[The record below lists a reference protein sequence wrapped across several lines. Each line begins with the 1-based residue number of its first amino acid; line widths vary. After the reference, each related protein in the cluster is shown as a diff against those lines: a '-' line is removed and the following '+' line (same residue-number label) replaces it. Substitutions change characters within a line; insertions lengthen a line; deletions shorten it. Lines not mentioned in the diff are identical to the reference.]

1 MIWIRNKVEWG
12 HKVNKGEPEIVKFLR
27 EEERLGK
34 LHSKLQSNCKELEIL
49 DKPLEKTS
57 DNVINVI
64 KNDTG
69 RKIEYSELDGL
80 EEKYKTIFETSAVAI
95 TLTDENE
102 RIILWNKYTEN
113 LLGMNKNDLYM
124 KPVELLYPPEEW
136 RRIRSENVRQKG
148 MQHHLETKM
157 IGKNNELI
165 DVDIS
170 LSVLKNHK
178 GRVIGSVG
186 VVRDI
191 TQRKMME
198 LELQIAH
205 EKLEQR
211 VKERT
216 AEILKSNELLKQEI
230 NERKKAEWN
239 LKIKDSA
246 IASSINAIVF
256 VDPTGDVTYVNP
268 SFLNMWGY
276 DSEKEILGRPAVKF
290 WHRKGLYVEV
300 MEATFDKGGW
310 VGELVAEKSD
320 GALFDAQLSA
330 NVVKDEEKNPIC
342 MMASFIDITAR
353 KKIEEKFRKSQ
364 MKIEQQNIQ
373 LKKLDKLKSNFLNI
387 TSHELRTPMCSM
399 KGYVQMLLKKTLGDI
414 TEEQKR
420 GLMVILRNV
429 DRLDNLIRDILDI
442 SRLESGT
449 MKFITGI
456 TDIHKMIGE
465 VAETM
470 RSSAD
475 LKHVQINEEI
485 EGKLPELVIDQER
498 IKQVLINLVNNAI
511 KFSPDSTVIT
521 IRAKKEEENVLFEV
535 QDFGRGIP
543 RDKQKKIFETFYQ
556 VDYNM
561 DRTFGGAGLGLAIS
575 RGIVLAHGG
584 EIWVE
589 SKPGK
594 GSTFGF
600 TLPVKSVKDVEDR
613 FKEVDVFMVET
624 GNGAKENNLRMGE
637 YVNNEE
643 EERENE

>member
-1 MIWIRNKVEWG
+1 
-12 HKVNKGEPEIVKFLR
+12 VNKGEPEIVKFLR
-27 EEERLGK
+27 DEERLGK

-49 DKPLEKTS
+49 DKPLENAS
-57 DNVINVI
+57 DDMINVI

-69 RKIEYSELDGL
+69 RKIEYSEIDGL

-157 IGKNNELI
+157 IRKNNELI

-186 VVRDI
+186 IVRDI

-230 NERKKAEWN
+230 NERKKAEWS

-256 VDPTGDVTYVNP
+256 VDPTGAVTYVNP

-276 DSEKEILGRPAVKF
+276 DSEEEILGKPAVNF
-290 WHRKGLYVEV
+290 WHRKELYTEV
-300 MEATFDKGGW
+300 MNATFNKRGW
-310 VGELVAEKSD
+310 VGELVAEKRD

-330 NVVKDEEKNPIC
+330 NVVKDEENNPIC

-353 KKIEEKFRKSQ
+353 KKAEEKLRKSQ
-364 MKIEQQNIQ
+364 MRIEQQNIQ

-449 MKFITGI
+449 MKFITEI

-470 RSSAD
+470 RLSAD

-485 EGKLPELVIDQER
+485 EGKLPKLIIDQER

-511 KFSPDSTVIT
+511 KFSSDGTVIV
-521 IRAKKEEENVLFEV
+521 IKAKKEEENILFEV

-543 RDKQKKIFETFYQ
+543 QDKQKKIFETFYQ

-584 EIWVE
+584 SIWVE
-589 SKPGK
+589 SKLRK

-600 TLPVKSVKDVEDR
+600 ILPIKSVRDVEDR
-613 FKEVDVFMVET
+613 FKEVDVFMIET
-624 GNGAKENNLRMGE
+624 DSEKKENNLRMEE

-643 EERENE
+643 WARENE

>member
-1 MIWIRNKVEWG
+1 M
-12 HKVNKGEPEIVKFLR
+12 NKGEPEIVKFLR
-27 EEERLGK
+27 DEERLGK

-49 DKPLEKTS
+49 DKPLENAS
-57 DNVINVI
+57 DDVINVI

-69 RKIEYSELDGL
+69 RKIEYSEIDGL

-136 RRIRSENVRQKG
+136 RRIRSENIRQKG

-157 IGKNNELI
+157 VRKNNELI

-178 GRVIGSVG
+178 GRVTGSVG

-230 NERKKAEWN
+230 NERKKAEWS
-239 LKIKDSA
+239 LKIKDGA

-256 VDPTGDVTYVNP
+256 VDPTGTVTYVNP

-276 DSEKEILGRPAVKF
+276 DSEEEILEKPAVKF
-290 WHRKGLYVEV
+290 WYRKGLY
-300 MEATFDKGGW
+300 MEAMDATFNKGGW
-310 VGELVAEKSD
+310 VGELVAEKRD

-330 NVVKDEEKNPIC
+330 NVVKDEENNSIC

-353 KKIEEKFRKSQ
+353 KKAEEKLRKSQ
-364 MKIEQQNIQ
+364 MRIERQNIQ

-442 SRLESGT
+442 SRLESGM
-449 MKFITGI
+449 MKFITEI

-485 EGKLPELVIDQER
+485 AGKLPELVIDQER

-511 KFSPDSTVIT
+511 KFSPDGTVII
-521 IRAKKEEENVLFEV
+521 IRAKKEEGNVLFEV

-584 EIWVE
+584 SIGVE
-589 SKPGK
+589 SKLGK

-613 FKEVDVFMVET
+613 FKEVDVFMIET
-624 GNGAKENNLRMGE
+624 DSGEKENNLRME
-637 YVNNEE
+637 YVNNNE
-643 EERENE
+643 EERENG

>member
-1 MIWIRNKVEWG
+1 MIYIRDKVGWG
-12 HKVNKGEPEIVKFLR
+12 HKVDEREPEIVKFLR
-27 EEERLGK
+27 EEERFG
-34 LHSKLQSNCKELEIL
+34 KLQSILQSDCKELEIL
-49 DKPLEKTS
+49 DKPLENVS
-57 DNVINVI
+57 DDMANAI
-64 KNDTG
+64 KSDTG
-69 RKIEYSELDGL
+69 KKTEYSELDGL
-80 EEKYKTIFETSAVAI
+80 EEKYKTIFENSAVAI
-95 TLTDENE
+95 TLTDKNE

-113 LLGMNKNDLYM
+113 LLGMNKDDLYM
-124 KPVELLYPPEEW
+124 KPVELLYTPEEW

-157 IGKNNELI
+157 IRKNNEII

-186 VVRDI
+186 IVRDI

-198 LELQIAH
+198 LELQRVH

-211 VKERT
+211 VKDRT

-230 NERKKAEWN
+230 NEHEKAEWS

-256 VDPTGDVTYVNP
+256 VDPTGAVTYVNP

-276 DSEKEILGRPAVKF
+276 DSEEEILGKPAAKF
-290 WHRKGLYVEV
+290 WHRKEIYIEV
-300 MEATFDKGGW
+300 ARATFNKGGW
-310 VGELVAEKSD
+310 VGELVAEKRD
-320 GALFDAQLSA
+320 GTLFDAQLSA
-330 NVVKDEEKNPIC
+330 NVVMDEEDVPIC

-353 KKIEEKFRKSQ
+353 KKAVEKLRKSQ
-364 MKIEQQNIQ
+364 MRIERQNVQ

-429 DRLDNLIRDILDI
+429 DRLDNLIQDVLDI

-449 MKFITGI
+449 MKFITEI
-456 TDIHKMIGE
+456 TDIQKMIGE
-465 VAETM
+465 VSETM
-470 RSSAD
+470 RTSAD
-475 LKHVQINEEI
+475 LKHVRINKEI
-485 EGKLPELVIDQER
+485 EGNLPDLVIDQER
-498 IKQVLINLVNNAI
+498 IKQVLINVVDNAI
-511 KFSPDSTVIT
+511 KFSPDGTVII
-521 IRAKKEEENVLFEV
+521 IRAKKEGKNVLFEV

-543 RDKQKKIFETFYQ
+543 KDKQKKIFETFYQ

-561 DRTFGGAGLGLAIS
+561 DRTFGGAGLGLAVS
-575 RGIVLAHGG
+575 RGIVIAHGG
-584 EIWVE
+584 SIWVK
-589 SKPGK
+589 SKLGK

-600 TLPVKSVKDVEDR
+600 TLPVKLVKDVENR
-613 FKEVDVFMVET
+613 FKEVDVFMVEANS
-624 GNGAKENNLRMGE
+624 GEKENNSRMVKYIDNDKVE
-637 YVNNEE
+637 A
-643 EERENE
+643 ENE

>member
-1 MIWIRNKVEWG
+1 MIYICNKIGWG
-12 HKVNKGEPEIVKFLR
+12 PKVDESEPKIVKFLR
-27 EEERLGK
+27 DEERLGK
-34 LHSKLQSNCKELEIL
+34 LHSKLQSNYNELEIL
-49 DKPLEKTS
+49 DKPLENSS
-57 DNVINVI
+57 DDMINI
-64 KNDTG
+64 ISDKG
-69 RKIEYSELDGL
+69 RKTEHSELDFL
-80 EEKYKTIFETSAVAI
+80 VEKYKTIFENSAVAI

-113 LLGMNKNDLYM
+113 LLGMNKDDLYM
-124 KPVELLYPPEEW
+124 KPVELLYPLDEW

-157 IGKNNELI
+157 IRKNNELI

-178 GRVIGSVG
+178 EKVIGSVG
-186 VVRDI
+186 IVRDI
-191 TQRKMME
+191 TQRKMIE
-198 LELQIAH
+198 LELKRSH
-205 EKLEQR
+205 DKLEQR

-230 NERKKAEWN
+230 NERKKAEE
-239 LKIKDSA
+239 KI
-246 IASSINAIVF
+246 
-256 VDPTGDVTYVNP
+256 
-268 SFLNMWGY
+268 
-276 DSEKEILGRPAVKF
+276 
-290 WHRKGLYVEV
+290 
-300 MEATFDKGGW
+300 
-310 VGELVAEKSD
+310 
-320 GALFDAQLSA
+320 
-330 NVVKDEEKNPIC
+330 
-342 MMASFIDITAR
+342 
-353 KKIEEKFRKSQ
+353 RKSQ
-364 MKIEQQNIQ
+364 TRIEQQNIQ

-414 TEEQKR
+414 TEEQKK

-429 DRLDNLIRDILDI
+429 DRLDNLIQDILDI

-449 MKFITGI
+449 MKFITEI

-465 VAETM
+465 IEETM
-470 RSSAD
+470 RSFAD

-485 EGKLPELVIDQER
+485 EDNLPELIIDQER

-511 KFSPDSTVIT
+511 KFSSDGMIIV

-561 DRTFGGAGLGLAIS
+561 DRTFGGVGLGLAIS

-584 EIWVE
+584 NIWVE
-589 SKPGK
+589 SKLGK

-600 TLPVKSVKDVEDR
+600 TLSVKSVKDLEDR
-613 FKEVDVFMVET
+613 FREVDVFMIET
-624 GNGAKENNLRMGE
+624 DSEEKENNLRRGE
-637 YVNNEE
+637 YVNNEKG
-643 EERENE
+643 ERK

>member
-1 MIWIRNKVEWG
+1 
-12 HKVNKGEPEIVKFLR
+12 VNKGEPEIVKFLR
-27 EEERLGK
+27 DEERLGK

-49 DKPLEKTS
+49 DKPLENTS
-57 DNVINVI
+57 DDMINVI

-157 IGKNNELI
+157 IRKNNELI

-256 VDPTGDVTYVNP
+256 VDPTGAVTYVNP

-276 DSEKEILGRPAVKF
+276 DSEEEILGKPAVNF
-290 WHRKGLYVEV
+290 WHRKGRYTEV
-300 MEATFDKGGW
+300 MNATFNKSGW
-310 VGELVAEKSD
+310 VGELVAEKRD

-330 NVVKDEEKNPIC
+330 NVVKDEENNPIC

-353 KKIEEKFRKSQ
+353 KKAEEKLRKSQ
-364 MKIEQQNIQ
+364 MRIEQQNIQ

-449 MKFITGI
+449 MKFITEI

-470 RSSAD
+470 RLSAD

-485 EGKLPELVIDQER
+485 EGKLPKLIIDQER

-511 KFSPDSTVIT
+511 KFSSDGTVIV
-521 IRAKKEEENVLFEV
+521 IKAKKEEENILFEV

-575 RGIVLAHGG
+575 RGIVLAYGG
-584 EIWVE
+584 SIWVE
-589 SKPGK
+589 SKLGK
-594 GSTFGF
+594 GSTFRF

-613 FKEVDVFMVET
+613 FREVDVFMVET
-624 GNGAKENNLRMGE
+624 DSEEKENNLRMEE
-637 YVNNEE
+637 YVNN
-643 EERENE
+643 

>member
-1 MIWIRNKVEWG
+1 
-12 HKVNKGEPEIVKFLR
+12 VNEGEPEIVKFLR
-27 EEERLGK
+27 DEERLGK
-34 LHSKLQSNCKELEIL
+34 LHSKLQSSYKELEIL
-49 DKPLEKTS
+49 DKPLENVS
-57 DNVINVI
+57 DDMVNVIS
-64 KNDTG
+64 DTG
-69 RKIEYSELDGL
+69 RKTRYSELDGL
-80 EEKYKTIFETSAVAI
+80 EEKYKTIFENSAVAI
-95 TLTDENE
+95 TLTDKNE
-102 RIILWNKYTEN
+102 RIILWNKYTED
-113 LLGMNKNDLYM
+113 LLGMNKDDLYM

-157 IGKNNELI
+157 VRKNNELI

-186 VVRDI
+186 VIRDI

-198 LELQIAH
+198 LELQIAY

-230 NERKKAEWN
+230 NERKKVEWS

-246 IASSINAIVF
+246 IESSINAIVF
-256 VDPTGDVTYVNP
+256 VDPTGAVTYVNP

-276 DSEKEILGRPAVKF
+276 DSEKEILGKSAVKF
-290 WHRKGLYVEV
+290 WHKKELYMEV
-300 MEATFDKGGW
+300 MEATFNKGGW

-320 GALFDAQLSA
+320 GALFDTQLSA
-330 NVVKDEEKNPIC
+330 NAVKDEEKNPIC

-364 MKIEQQNIQ
+364 MRIEQQNIQ

-387 TSHELRTPMCSM
+387 TSHEIRTPMCSM
-399 KGYVQMLLKKTLGDI
+399 KGYVQMLLKKTLGDV

-449 MKFITGI
+449 MKFITEI
-456 TDIHKMIGE
+456 TDINKMIGE

-470 RSSAD
+470 RLSAD
-475 LKHVQINEEI
+475 LKHVQIDEEM
-485 EGKLPELVIDQER
+485 EDKLPELVIDQER
-498 IKQVLINLVNNAI
+498 IKQVLINIVNNAI
-511 KFSPDSTVIT
+511 KFSPDGTVII

-543 RDKQKKIFETFYQ
+543 GDKQKKIFETFYQ
-556 VDYNM
+556 VDYSM

-584 EIWVE
+584 SIWVE
-589 SKPGK
+589 SKLGK

-600 TLPVKSVKDVEDR
+600 TLPVKSVKDVEGR
-613 FKEVDVFMVET
+613 FREVDVFMVET
-624 GNGAKENNLRMGE
+624 DSEEKENNLRMGE
-637 YVNNEE
+637 YINNEE
-643 EERENE
+643 WVRENE

>member
-1 MIWIRNKVEWG
+1 VDE
-12 HKVNKGEPEIVKFLR
+12 GEPEIVKFLR
-27 EEERLGK
+27 DEERLSK
-34 LHSKLQSNCKELEIL
+34 LHSKLQSSCKELEIL
-49 DKPLEKTS
+49 DKPLENVS
-57 DNVINVI
+57 DDMINVI
-64 KNDTG
+64 SDTG
-69 RKIEYSELDGL
+69 RKTGYNELDGL
-80 EEKYKTIFETSAVAI
+80 EEKYKTIFENSAVAI

-113 LLGMNKNDLYM
+113 LLDMNKDDLYM
-124 KPVELLYPPEEW
+124 KPVEMLYPPEEW
-136 RRIRSENVRQKG
+136 RRIRSENIRQKG

-157 IGKNNELI
+157 VRKNNELI

-186 VVRDI
+186 IVRDI

-198 LELQIAH
+198 LELQIDH

-230 NERKKAEWN
+230 NERKKAEWS

-256 VDPTGDVTYVNP
+256 VDPTGAVTYVNP

-276 DSEKEILGRPAVKF
+276 DSEEEILGKAVVNF
-290 WHRKGLYVEV
+290 WHRKGLYAEV
-300 MEATFDKGGW
+300 INATFNKGEW
-310 VGELVAEKSD
+310 VGELVAEKRD

-330 NVVKDEEKNPIC
+330 NVVKDEENNPIC

-353 KKIEEKFRKSQ
+353 KKAEEKLRKSQ
-364 MKIEQQNIQ
+364 MRIEQQNIQ

-429 DRLDNLIRDILDI
+429 DRLDNLVRDILDI

-449 MKFITGI
+449 MKFITEI

-470 RSSAD
+470 HSSAD

-498 IKQVLINLVNNAI
+498 MKQVLINLVSNAI
-511 KFSPDSTVIT
+511 KFSPDGTVII
-521 IRAKKEEENVLFEV
+521 IRAKKEGENVLFEV

-584 EIWVE
+584 SIWVE
-589 SKPGK
+589 SKLGK

-600 TLPVKSVKDVEDR
+600 ILPVKSVKDVEDR
-613 FKEVDVFMVET
+613 FRGVDVFMVET
-624 GNGAKENNLRMGE
+624 DSEEKENNLRMEE

-643 EERENE
+643 WERENE

>member
-1 MIWIRNKVEWG
+1 
-12 HKVNKGEPEIVKFLR
+12 
-27 EEERLGK
+27 
-34 LHSKLQSNCKELEIL
+34 
-49 DKPLEKTS
+49 
-57 DNVINVI
+57 
-64 KNDTG
+64 
-69 RKIEYSELDGL
+69 
-80 EEKYKTIFETSAVAI
+80 
-95 TLTDENE
+95 
-102 RIILWNKYTEN
+102 
-113 LLGMNKNDLYM
+113 
-124 KPVELLYPPEEW
+124 
-136 RRIRSENVRQKG
+136 

-157 IGKNNELI
+157 VRKNNELI

-186 VVRDI
+186 VIRDI

-198 LELQIAH
+198 LELQIAY

-230 NERKKAEWN
+230 NERKKVEWS

-246 IASSINAIVF
+246 IESSINAIVF
-256 VDPTGDVTYVNP
+256 VDPTGAVTYVNP

-276 DSEKEILGRPAVKF
+276 DSEKEILGKSAVKF
-290 WHRKGLYVEV
+290 WHKKELYMEV
-300 MEATFDKGGW
+300 MEATFNKGGW

-320 GALFDAQLSA
+320 GALFDTQLSA
-330 NVVKDEEKNPIC
+330 NAVKDEEKNPIC

-364 MKIEQQNIQ
+364 MRIEQQNIQ

-387 TSHELRTPMCSM
+387 TSHEIRTPMCSM
-399 KGYVQMLLKKTLGDI
+399 KGYVQMLLKKTLGDV

-449 MKFITGI
+449 MKFITEI
-456 TDIHKMIGE
+456 TDINKMIGE

-470 RSSAD
+470 RLSAD
-475 LKHVQINEEI
+475 LKHVQIDEEM
-485 EGKLPELVIDQER
+485 EDKLPELVIDQER
-498 IKQVLINLVNNAI
+498 IKQVLINIVNNAI
-511 KFSPDSTVIT
+511 KFSPDGTVII

-543 RDKQKKIFETFYQ
+543 GDKQKKIFETFYQ
-556 VDYNM
+556 VDYSM

-584 EIWVE
+584 SIWVE
-589 SKPGK
+589 SKLGK

-600 TLPVKSVKDVEDR
+600 TLPVKSVKDVEGR
-613 FKEVDVFMVET
+613 FREVDVFMVET
-624 GNGAKENNLRMGE
+624 DSEEKENNLRMGE
-637 YVNNEE
+637 YINNEE
-643 EERENE
+643 WVRENE

>member
-1 MIWIRNKVEWG
+1 
-12 HKVNKGEPEIVKFLR
+12 VNEGEPEIVKFLR
-27 EEERLGK
+27 DEERLGK
-34 LHSKLQSNCKELEIL
+34 LHSKLQSSYKELEIL
-49 DKPLEKTS
+49 DKPLENVS
-57 DNVINVI
+57 DDMVNVIS
-64 KNDTG
+64 DTG
-69 RKIEYSELDGL
+69 RKTRYSELDGL
-80 EEKYKTIFETSAVAI
+80 EEKYKTIFENSAVAI
-95 TLTDENE
+95 TLTDKNE
-102 RIILWNKYTEN
+102 RIILWNKYTED
-113 LLGMNKNDLYM
+113 LLGMNKDDLYM

-157 IGKNNELI
+157 VRKNNELI

-186 VVRDI
+186 VIRDI

-198 LELQIAH
+198 LELQIAY

-230 NERKKAEWN
+230 NERKKVEWS

-246 IASSINAIVF
+246 IESSINAIVF
-256 VDPTGDVTYVNP
+256 VDPTGAVTYVNP

-276 DSEKEILGRPAVKF
+276 DSEKEILGKSAVKF
-290 WHRKGLYVEV
+290 WHKKELYMEV
-300 MEATFDKGGW
+300 MEATFNKGGW

-320 GALFDAQLSA
+320 GALFDTQLSA
-330 NVVKDEEKNPIC
+330 NAVKDEEKNPIC

-364 MKIEQQNIQ
+364 MRIEQQNIQ

-387 TSHELRTPMCSM
+387 TSHEIRTPMCSM
-399 KGYVQMLLKKTLGDI
+399 KGYVQMLLKKTLGDV

-449 MKFITGI
+449 MKFITEI
-456 TDIHKMIGE
+456 TDINKMIGE

-470 RSSAD
+470 RLSAD
-475 LKHVQINEEI
+475 LKHVQIDEEM
-485 EGKLPELVIDQER
+485 EDKLPELVIDQER
-498 IKQVLINLVNNAI
+498 IKQVLINIVNNAI
-511 KFSPDSTVIT
+511 KFSPDGTVII

-543 RDKQKKIFETFYQ
+543 GDKQKKIFETFYQ
-556 VDYNM
+556 VDYSM

-584 EIWVE
+584 SIWVE
-589 SKPGK
+589 SKLGK

-600 TLPVKSVKDVEDR
+600 TLPVKSVKDVEGR
-613 FKEVDVFMVET
+613 FREVDVFMVET
-624 GNGAKENNLRMGE
+624 DSEEKENNLRMGE
-637 YVNNEE
+637 YVNNEKG
-643 EERENE
+643 ERENE

>member
-1 MIWIRNKVEWG
+1 M
-12 HKVNKGEPEIVKFLR
+12 
-27 EEERLGK
+27 
-34 LHSKLQSNCKELEIL
+34 
-49 DKPLEKTS
+49 
-57 DNVINVI
+57 
-64 KNDTG
+64 
-69 RKIEYSELDGL
+69 
-80 EEKYKTIFETSAVAI
+80 
-95 TLTDENE
+95 
-102 RIILWNKYTEN
+102 
-113 LLGMNKNDLYM
+113 
-124 KPVELLYPPEEW
+124 
-136 RRIRSENVRQKG
+136 VR
-148 MQHHLETKM
+148 
-157 IGKNNELI
+157 KNNELI

-191 TQRKMME
+191 TQRKMVE
-198 LELQIAH
+198 LELQKSH

-216 AEILKSNELLKQEI
+216 ADILKSNELLKQEI
-230 NERKKAEWN
+230 NERKKAEWS

-246 IASSINAIVF
+246 IASSINAIVL
-256 VDPTGDVTYVNP
+256 VDPTGAVTYVNP

-276 DSEKEILGRPAVKF
+276 DSEEEILGKPAVKF
-290 WHRKGLYVEV
+290 WHRRELYIEV
-300 MEATFDKGGW
+300 MDATFNKDGW
-310 VGELVAEKSD
+310 VGELVAEKRD

-330 NVVKDEEKNPIC
+330 NVVKDEENNPIC

-353 KKIEEKFRKSQ
+353 KKAEEKLRKSQ
-364 MKIEQQNIQ
+364 MRIEQQNIQ

-429 DRLDNLIRDILDI
+429 ARLDNLIRDILDI

-449 MKFITGI
+449 MKFITEI

-485 EGKLPELVIDQER
+485 EDKLPELVIDQER

-511 KFSPDSTVIT
+511 KFSPGGTVII

-543 RDKQKKIFETFYQ
+543 KDKQKKIFETFYQ

-584 EIWVE
+584 SIWVE
-589 SKPGK
+589 SKLGK
-594 GSTFGF
+594 GSTFRF

-613 FKEVDVFMVET
+613 FKEVDVFMIET
-624 GNGAKENNLRMGE
+624 DNEEKENNLRMGE

-643 EERENE
+643 ERENG